1 MDGLRLQIVTPKGA
15 LLPVSCDSI
24 RLTVCDGRKGK
35 GGGSYGIRKGHTKAL
50 FSLDVG
56 EIRAFLSGKAVF
68 AGQNGRGFATVER
81 DVVTAVVE
89 TFCVSDGKPVPAPRA
104 KAI

>member
-1 MDGLRLQIVTPKGA
+1 MDGLSLKIVTPKGTFP
-15 LLPVSCDSI
+15 PVACDSV

-50 FSLDVG
+50 FSLDAG
-56 EIRAFLSGKAVF
+56 EISAFLTGKIVF
-68 AGQNGRGFATVER
+68 AGQNGKGFATVEK

-89 TFCVSDGKPVPAPRA
+89 EFRVFAAAGQDGE
-104 KAI
+104 